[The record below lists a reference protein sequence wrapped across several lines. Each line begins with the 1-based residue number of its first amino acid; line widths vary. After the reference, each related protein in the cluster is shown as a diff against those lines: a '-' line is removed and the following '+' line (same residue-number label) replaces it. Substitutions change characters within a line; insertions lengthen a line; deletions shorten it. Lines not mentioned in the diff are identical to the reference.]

1 MSRKVRSNPRNS
13 KKSFKSKRS
22 KLRKNTRKKSRAHT
36 PVQRRRTNIYRRG
49 SQKGGAGFE
58 SIPNSVG
65 PVDAAV
71 MVALLASAYATS
83 MGMQAAWR
91 AAWAAYR
98 RVYPLPLS
106 PEQAARRLF
115 GTEDVDVVAPAVAP
129 PVADTGFRD
138 QAAINQS
145 WTDHAHGYCP

>member
-13 KKSFKSKRS
+13 RKKVLNQKRS
-22 KLRKNTRKKSRAHT
+22 KLRKNTRKKSRA
-36 PVQRRRTNIYRRG
+36 QRRRTNIYRRG

-115 GTEDVDVVAPAVAP
+115 GTEDVDVVASAVAP

-138 QAAINQS
+138 QAAINQT

>member
-13 KKSFKSKRS
+13 RKKVLNQKRS
-22 KLRKNTRKKSRAHT
+22 KLRKNTRKKSRA
-36 PVQRRRTNIYRRG
+36 QRRRTNIYRRG

-115 GTEDVDVVAPAVAP
+115 GTEDVDAVAPAVAS

-138 QAAINQS
+138 QAAINQT